1 MVLIVRSI
9 RARFRPQDLLH
20 VHQTTM
26 RLTLLVAFGLSLL
39 PAPVTAEGE
48 ANATTFLALYDIAR
62 PEDKGHLRDHVEAV
76 ALGVA
81 WANAALNFQKQK
93 PLYCPPEKQNLTGEQ
108 ALDILRKEI
117 EARPASGNFPWP
129 AVMIRALQHAFPCS

>member
-1 MVLIVRSI
+1 
-9 RARFRPQDLLH
+9 
-20 VHQTTM
+20 M
-26 RLTLLVAFGLSLL
+26 RLTPLLAIGLSLL

-48 ANATTFLALYDIAR
+48 ANATTFSALYDIAR

-108 ALDILRKEI
+108 ALDIPRKEI

-129 AVMIRALQHAFPCS
+129 PSSSERYNTLFRAVDRTLITIIAASACVGTARPR

>member
-1 MVLIVRSI
+1 
-9 RARFRPQDLLH
+9 
-20 VHQTTM
+20 
-26 RLTLLVAFGLSLL
+26 
-39 PAPVTAEGE
+39 
-48 ANATTFLALYDIAR
+48 LALYDAAR
-62 PEDKGHLRDHVEAV
+62 PEDKAHLRDHVEAV
-76 ALGVA
+76 ANGVA

-129 AVMIRALQHAFPCS
+129 AVMIRALQNTFPCR